1 MANNVKTGVYMRNG
15 VEETFNFYTSI
26 STLNKLNFIK
36 FVVNSIVDND
46 NYYSILKDLV
56 FDFAIINVFTDIDVS
71 EIKESTNSIGMIERL
86 LDETN
91 IVDIVKENVDNGVIE
106 ELNDAIEKNIE
117 YKTGIHKNPIA
128 DSVVSLLNTIEQKV
142 SEFDTSSMVEMA
154 KIMSEVSGEL
164 TADKML
170 EAYTNSDMFK
180 KNYEQIKDQAKL
192 HNDNIIDI
200 AKELNKTEKKTKKKK

>member
-142 SEFDTSSMVEMA
+142 SEFDTLSMVEMA